1 MESIRAEGGLKEKML
16 WLFEENLASRFAT
29 DHPDLRALRHEA
41 IARFRELGFPTVS
54 EEKWRST
61 NLARTLQL
69 EYIQHFAPENPDV
82 NVNKIFQCE
91 VFDLDTILVAQYN
104 GWVVNRHFPLTTLPE
119 GAIIG
124 SLSEAFQKHPELVMA
139 HFGRIAD
146 MEHDGLNALN
156 TAFAQDG
163 LFIYVPEG
171 VTIEKPVQIINL
183 IDIRENFFVQPRNLV
198 VLEKGA
204 SLKLIHCDHSLK
216 HRDSL
221 INSVSEFFI
230 GEDAFLD
237 HYKIQNKD
245 NSSTL
250 VTTTA
255 FHQEAGSRMS
265 TNTIV
270 LHGGLVRNNIHVKLA
285 GEYAEADI
293 LGLYLVDREQHVD
306 TQVYV
311 DHAVPHC
318 TSNEMFKG
326 ILDDQA
332 SGVFN
337 GHILV
342 RKGAQKTQA
351 YQNNRNI
358 LLTDKARIHT
368 KPHLEIYA
376 DDVKCSHGATIGQL
390 DPEAM
395 FYLRTRGIGEH
406 TARMLLM
413 YAFAAE
419 VIRKIGVEPLRER
432 IDELVAK
439 RLRGELTI
447 CDQCV
452 IDCRERRPVAFDID
466 LSKI

>member
-1 MESIRAEGGLKEKML
+1 MDSIITEGGLKGKML
-16 WLFEENLASRFAT
+16 QLFEENLKSNFKRDAGFIR
-29 DHPDLRALRHEA
+29 DIREGA
-41 IARFRELGFPTVS
+41 IEKFRELGFPS
-54 EEKWRST
+54 QKQEKWRQT
-61 NLARTLQL
+61 NISKPLML
-69 EYIQHFAPENPDV
+69 EYVQQFEPTDTDV
-82 NVNKIFQCE
+82 DIKEVFQCE

-104 GWVVNRHFPLTTLPE
+104 GWLVNGNQPLAEMEDGT
-119 GAIIG
+119 IIG
-124 SLSEAFQKHPELVMA
+124 SLAEAMQKYPDIIRKHYDQYV
-139 HFGRIAD
+139 D
-146 MEHDGLNALN
+146 TDNDGLNALN

-171 VTIEKPVQIINL
+171 VKVEKPVQIINL
-183 IDIRENFFVQPRNLV
+183 IDLKENIFVQPRNLV
-198 VLEKGA
+198 IVEDRA
-204 SLKLIHCDHSLK
+204 ELKLIHCDHSLK

-221 INSVSEFFI
+221 INSVSEFYV
-230 GEDAFLD
+230 GEQGKLD

-250 VTTTA
+250 ITTTF
-255 FHQEAGSRMS
+255 FHQEKESRMS

-285 GEYAEADI
+285 GEYADADI
-293 LGLYLVDREQHVD
+293 LGLYLVDGEQHVD
-306 TQVYV
+306 TQVFV

-326 ILDDQA
+326 ILDDKA
-332 SGVFN
+332 SGAFN

-342 RKGAQKTQA
+342 RKNAQKTLA

-358 LLTDKARIHT
+358 LLTKKARIHT

-395 FYLRTRGIGEH
+395 FYLRTRGIGDH
-406 TARMLLM
+406 SARMLLM
-413 YAFAAE
+413 YAFAGE
-419 VIRKIGVEPLRER
+419 VIHKISVPALRER

-447 CDQCV
+447 CDQCI
-452 IDCRERRPVAFDID
+452 IDCREKRPVSFDID
-466 LSKI
+466 MSKV

>member
-1 MESIRAEGGLKEKML
+1 MDTIITDNSLKGKMIT
-16 WLFEENLASRFAT
+16 LFGENLRSNFSNDTEHIRNIR
-29 DHPDLRALRHEA
+29 LQA
-41 IARFRELGFPTVS
+41 IERFRELGFPSPT

-61 NLARTLQL
+61 NLGKTLML
-69 EYIQHFAPENPDV
+69 EYVQHFAPLEKDIDV
-82 NVNKIFQCE
+82 RKVFQCE

-104 GWVVNRHFPLTTLPE
+104 GWLVNKGETLTSLPD
-119 GAIIG
+119 GTIIG
-124 SLSEAFQKHPELVMA
+124 SLADAMRQYPEIFEKHY
-139 HFGRIAD
+139 GKYAD
-146 MEHDGLNALN
+146 MQHDGLNALN

-171 VTIEKPVQIINL
+171 VAVEKPVQIINL
-183 IDIRENFFVQPRNLV
+183 IDVKENFFVQPRNLI

-204 SLKLIHCDHSLK
+204 SLKLVHCDHSLRHK
-216 HRDSL
+216 ESL
-221 INSVSEFFI
+221 INNVSEFFV
-230 GEDAFLD
+230 GEGASLD

-250 VTTTA
+250 ITTTF
-255 FHQEAGSRMS
+255 FHQEKESRMS

-270 LHGGLVRNNIHVKLA
+270 LHGGVVRNNISVKLA
-285 GEYAEADI
+285 GEYADADI

-306 TQVYV
+306 THVHV

-342 RKGAQKTQA
+342 RRDAQKTLA
-351 YQNNRNI
+351 YQNNRNL

-376 DDVKCSHGATIGQL
+376 DDVKCSHGATVGQL

-406 TARMLLM
+406 AARMLLM

-419 VIRKIGVEPLRER
+419 VIRRISIEALRER

-452 IDCRERRPVAFDID
+452 IDCREKRPVSFDID

>member
-1 MESIRAEGGLKEKML
+1 
-16 WLFEENLASRFAT
+16 
-29 DHPDLRALRHEA
+29 
-41 IARFRELGFPTVS
+41 
-54 EEKWRST
+54 
-61 NLARTLQL
+61 
-69 EYIQHFAPENPDV
+69 
-82 NVNKIFQCE
+82 

-104 GWVVNRHFPLTTLPE
+104 GWLVNKGETLSTMPD
-119 GAIIG
+119 GTIIG
-124 SLSEAFQKHPELVMA
+124 SLSDAMQQYPGIFEAHYGKY
-139 HFGRIAD
+139 AD
-146 MEHDGLNALN
+146 IDHDGLNALN

-171 VTIEKPVQIINL
+171 VSVEKPVQIINL
-183 IDIRENFFVQPRNLV
+183 IDLKENFFVQPRNLI

-204 SLKLIHCDHSLK
+204 SLKLIHCDHSLRHK
-216 HRDSL
+216 ESL
-221 INSVSEFFI
+221 INNLSEFYV
-230 GEDAFLD
+230 GEGANLD

-250 VTTTA
+250 VTTTF
-255 FHQEAGSRMS
+255 FHQEKDSRMS

-270 LHGGLVRNNIHVKLA
+270 LHGGVVRNNTSVKLA
-285 GEYAEADI
+285 GQQAEANI

-306 TQVYV
+306 THVFV

-318 TSNEMFKG
+318 MSNEMFKG

-342 RKGAQKTQA
+342 RRDAQKTLA
-351 YQNNRNI
+351 YQNNRNL

-376 DDVKCSHGATIGQL
+376 DDVKCSHGATVGQL

-406 TARMLLM
+406 AARMLLM

-419 VIRKIGVEPLRER
+419 VIGKISIQALRER

-452 IDCRERRPVAFDID
+452 IDCR
-466 LSKI
+466 

>member
-1 MESIRAEGGLKEKML
+1 MSAIITEGGLKEKML
-16 WLFEENLASRFAT
+16 QLFEE
-29 DHPDLRALRHEA
+29 LRQENFSKDTGHIRQIRQQA
-41 IARFRELGFPTVS
+41 IDSFRKLGFPQPTQ
-54 EEKWRST
+54 EKWRQT
-61 NLARTLQL
+61 NITKPLML
-69 EYIQHFAPENPDV
+69 EYIHHFEPLRQQIDIQ
-82 NVNKIFQCE
+82 KIFQCE

-104 GWVVNRHFPLTTLPE
+104 GWLVNDGVPVQKLPD
-119 GAIIG
+119 GTIIG
-124 SLSEAFQKHPELVMA
+124 SLAEAMQLYPEIIEKHYN
-139 HFGRIAD
+139 RYTD
-146 MEHDGLNALN
+146 SDSDGLNALN

-171 VTIEKPVQIINL
+171 VVVEKPVQIINL
-183 IDIRENFFVQPRNLV
+183 IDLKENIFVQPRNLII
-198 VLEKGA
+198 LEQNA

-216 HRDSL
+216 HRESL
-221 INSVSEFFI
+221 INSVSEFYV
-230 GEDAFLD
+230 GEGASLD

-250 VTTTA
+250 ITTTF
-255 FHQEAGSRMS
+255 FHQEKESNMS

-270 LHGGLVRNNIHVKLA
+270 LHGGLVRNNIHTHLA
-285 GEYAEADI
+285 GEYAEANI
-293 LGLYLVDREQHVD
+293 LGLSLVDGEQHVD
-306 TQVYV
+306 SQVFV

-326 ILDDQA
+326 ILDDKA
-332 SGVFN
+332 SAAFS

-342 RKGAQKTQA
+342 RKDAQKTLA
-351 YQNNRNI
+351 YQNNRNL

-395 FYLRTRGIGEH
+395 FYLRTRGIP
-406 TARMLLM
+406 TQAARMLLM

-419 VIRKIGVEPLRER
+419 VIMEIKIPALRER

-452 IDCRERRPVAFDID
+452 IDCREKRVVSFDID
-466 LSKI
+466 MSKV

>member
-1 MESIRAEGGLKEKML
+1 
-16 WLFEENLASRFAT
+16 
-29 DHPDLRALRHEA
+29 
-41 IARFRELGFPTVS
+41 
-54 EEKWRST
+54 
-61 NLARTLQL
+61 
-69 EYIQHFAPENPDV
+69 
-82 NVNKIFQCE
+82 
-91 VFDLDTILVAQYN
+91 
-104 GWVVNRHFPLTTLPE
+104 
-119 GAIIG
+119 
-124 SLSEAFQKHPELVMA
+124 
-139 HFGRIAD
+139 
-146 MEHDGLNALN
+146 
-156 TAFAQDG
+156 
-163 LFIYVPEG
+163 
-171 VTIEKPVQIINL
+171 
-183 IDIRENFFVQPRNLV
+183 
-198 VLEKGA
+198 
-204 SLKLIHCDHSLK
+204 
-216 HRDSL
+216 
-221 INSVSEFFI
+221 
-230 GEDAFLD
+230 
-237 HYKIQNKD
+237 
-245 NSSTL
+245 
-250 VTTTA
+250 
-255 FHQEAGSRMS
+255 MS